1 MRLDLYE
8 RVQVAKYLDK
18 RAGLVSGL
26 RQASTALR
34 RVERSLNGHPLASSL
49 SFGPRE
55 DAGALSKRQRVE
67 WAFETVLVAWLG
79 DFRG

>member
-1 MRLDLYE
+1 MAQTE
-8 RVQVAKYLDK
+8 CQTSVNPNDK
-18 RAGLVSGL
+18 RAAPKPKGLESDV
-26 RQASTALR
+26 AW
-34 RVERSLNGHPLASSL
+34 ASSL

-67 WAFETVLVAWLG
+67 WAFETVLVAWLR